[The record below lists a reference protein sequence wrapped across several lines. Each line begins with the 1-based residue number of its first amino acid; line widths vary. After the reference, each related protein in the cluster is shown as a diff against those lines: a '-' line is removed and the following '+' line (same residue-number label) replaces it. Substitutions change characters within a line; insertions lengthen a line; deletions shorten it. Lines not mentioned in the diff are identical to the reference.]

1 MIKEQGVW
9 KDNISQKW
17 TDMNSHI
24 MGLDKLVYEPISV
37 RVASVTEWINNS
49 KIMIISQKEYELKL
63 QEIDDLHKTLL
74 DLKIKATR
82 NDFKKQLYIYNFIYR
97 NILTESISQYPEL
110 VNIYTQPINELKV
123 KCETCEL
130 NDIVGIQKEV
140 QTLTDK
146 INVY

>member
-49 KIMIISQKEYELKL
+49 KIMIISQEEYELKL

-110 VNIYTQPINELKV
+110 VNIYTQPINELKD